1 MGGRAPGEVST
12 ALSMTECC
20 LPRHR
25 HAGKVR
31 SAAQEPDTKEEAQ
44 SGPPPRKEGP
54 VSDGQEG
61 DGRGCWRPRMR
72 GLGLR
77 VTLAGPG
84 RPLDTP
90 PRLAASP
97 APHGTGLHPGGDTR
111 SAQGLQGPV
120 CGCVGWMR
128 ISEGFDLEEDPAL
141 C

>member
-12 ALSMTECC
+12 ARFVTECC

-31 SAAQEPDTKEEAQ
+31 SAAQEPDTEEEAQ
-44 SGPPPRKEGP
+44 SGPPPQKGGP
-54 VSDGQEG
+54 VS

-77 VTLAGPG
+77 ATLAGPG

-111 SAQGLQGPV
+111 SAPGLQGQV
-120 CGCVGWMR
+120 CGCVGRMCA
-128 ISEGFDLEEDPAL
+128 FLTAL
-141 C
+141 TLKTLLFAETSV